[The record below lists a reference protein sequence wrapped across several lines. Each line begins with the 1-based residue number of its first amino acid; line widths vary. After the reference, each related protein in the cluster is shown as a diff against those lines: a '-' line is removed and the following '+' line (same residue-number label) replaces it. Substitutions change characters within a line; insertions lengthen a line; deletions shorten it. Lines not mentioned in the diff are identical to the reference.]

1 MTALS
6 DAMRILK
13 EVGEQV
19 NGQLFA
25 DHVSCLRC
33 MIWGKQSVSVLKL
46 MMLSALS
53 CEDCKITEE
62 RAQLRE
68 PFQVAT
74 YTLLKLRLALPKL
87 AVKHDQVNGAKA
99 F

>member
-1 MTALS
+1 MVRPIEEEPMTALS

-33 MIWGKQSVSVLKL
+33 MIWGKQSISVLKL

-53 CEDCKITEE
+53 C
-62 RAQLRE
+62 
-68 PFQVAT
+68 
-74 YTLLKLRLALPKL
+74 
-87 AVKHDQVNGAKA
+87 
-99 F
+99 

>member
-1 MTALS
+1 MVRPIEEEAMTALS

-33 MIWGKQSVSVLKL
+33 MIWGEAARQC
-46 MMLSALS
+46 A
-53 CEDCKITEE
+53 EAND
-62 RAQLRE
+62 AQCAEL
-68 PFQVAT
+68 
-74 YTLLKLRLALPKL
+74 
-87 AVKHDQVNGAKA
+87 
-99 F
+99 